1 MKTLDLLNIMTQVFI
16 KVKIYIKTEKNFFYE
31 DYGYP
36 LYKTLKLCEHYSRST
51 DRQINYIYNSE
62 IKYISFK
69 TGVLTIVLKEL
80 QGD

>member
-16 KVKIYIKTEKNFFYE
+16 KVRIYIENEKKFFYE
-31 DYGYP
+31 DFGYP
-36 LYKTLKLCEHYSRST
+36 LYKTLKLREHYSSST
-51 DRQINYIYNSE
+51 DRKINYIYNSE
-62 IKYISFK
+62 IKYIIFK